1 VVEVEVMDQT
11 HLGEVVKVEWS
22 TNKRADSSREETIG
36 DKDNG

>member
-22 TNKRADSSREETIG
+22 ANRRADSSTEEING